1 MQNARENA
9 GTREGPGILRPP
21 MVEGKRRRGGDKAA
35 ERKSNNPNPVG
46 WGIRISKDHVNKIIM

>member
-21 MVEGKRRRGGDKAA
+21 MVEGEKGGEGGEGGERGEEGSR
-35 ERKSNNPNPVG
+35 E
-46 WGIRISKDHVNKIIM
+46 KI